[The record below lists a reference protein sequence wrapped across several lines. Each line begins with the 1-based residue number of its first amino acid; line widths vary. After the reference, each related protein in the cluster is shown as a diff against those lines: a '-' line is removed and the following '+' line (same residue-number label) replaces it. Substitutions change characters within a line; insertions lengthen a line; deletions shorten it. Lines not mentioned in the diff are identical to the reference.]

1 MGLTGLFRYIA
12 DNNAH
17 LYILNKYGR
26 RAMKLASVY
35 IRNYRGIHNG
45 KFIFPLDQRLICII
59 GSGDSCKSTFLKAIE
74 WVLWP
79 AWNLNVSDLDFYNMD
94 TTNPIT
100 IEASISEIPEDL
112 LTEDRYGLYLRDYE
126 AAIRQIEN
134 DEPSDD
140 RAKVLTIRLMIDESL
155 EPEWTVITN
164 RTEPKQIS
172 QKDRRLFALGVVGFD
187 YEKDFAWGRTSIL
200 QKFANSSNKTLHMA
214 YMQAM
219 RTAVDRTDLSG
230 LDESIADVHS
240 IGQQFGVSFDGTLH
254 NRLLMQNGSYSN
266 SVGMFDDRV
275 PFLQRGLGSKR
286 LLSMGMNIHFST
298 TGCLILIDEIE
309 TGLEPYRLCTL
320 INHLRS
326 EFKDK
331 GQIIFTTHSRSAVC
345 ECSVEQL
352 SVMTK
357 HNGDV
362 SWFMLSEQDTRDTV
376 QALIRTDPDA
386 FLCKRLIIC
395 EGKTEIGMLRAFDD
409 YIYTKTGSRFAHD
422 GVGTALGGGGD
433 NFFKLAKILK
443 KCGYDVCILMDSDLS
458 EEEEKK
464 REAENLGIKV
474 FSWEAGNAIEEQIF
488 VDVDTKTA
496 EAMINIACEVKSI
509 QHVLDKL
516 NLSFPAS
523 NKPFFVENDLI
534 HLIDDCSEEIRRKIG
549 TIAKN
554 KKCEW
559 FKRIGTGQQI
569 GYLVLEQYE
578 VMDQQSGFKS
588 TMENLKRWI
597 VADET

>member
-1 MGLTGLFRYIA
+1 
-12 DNNAH
+12 
-17 LYILNKYGR
+17 
-26 RAMKLASVY
+26 
-35 IRNYRGIHNG
+35 
-45 KFIFPLDQRLICII
+45 
-59 GSGDSCKSTFLKAIE
+59 KAIE

-94 TTNPIT
+94 TTNPII

-200 QKFANSSNKTLHMA
+200 QKFANSSNKTLHIA

-219 RTAVDRTDLSG
+219 RTAVEKTDLSG
-230 LDESIADVHS
+230 LDESIADVHR

-309 TGLEPYRLCTL
+309 TGLVY
-320 INHLRS
+320 
-326 EFKDK
+326 
-331 GQIIFTTHSRSAVC
+331 
-345 ECSVEQL
+345 
-352 SVMTK
+352 
-357 HNGDV
+357 
-362 SWFMLSEQDTRDTV
+362 
-376 QALIRTDPDA
+376 
-386 FLCKRLIIC
+386 
-395 EGKTEIGMLRAFDD
+395 
-409 YIYTKTGSRFAHD
+409 
-422 GVGTALGGGGD
+422 
-433 NFFKLAKILK
+433 
-443 KCGYDVCILMDSDLS
+443 
-458 EEEEKK
+458 
-464 REAENLGIKV
+464 
-474 FSWEAGNAIEEQIF
+474 
-488 VDVDTKTA
+488 
-496 EAMINIACEVKSI
+496 
-509 QHVLDKL
+509 
-516 NLSFPAS
+516 
-523 NKPFFVENDLI
+523 
-534 HLIDDCSEEIRRKIG
+534 
-549 TIAKN
+549 
-554 KKCEW
+554 
-559 FKRIGTGQQI
+559 
-569 GYLVLEQYE
+569 
-578 VMDQQSGFKS
+578 
-588 TMENLKRWI
+588 
-597 VADET
+597 